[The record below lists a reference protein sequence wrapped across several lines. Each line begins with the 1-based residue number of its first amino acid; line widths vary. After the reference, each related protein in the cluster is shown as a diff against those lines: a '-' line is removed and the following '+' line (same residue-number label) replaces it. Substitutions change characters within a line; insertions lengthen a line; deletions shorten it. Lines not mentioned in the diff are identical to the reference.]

1 MKQIPVLQRQR
12 GVNTLFVTL
21 ILLLLAGLVVFY
33 TARGAI
39 TEQRLSAN
47 ELRQKQAFAAAS
59 AGLEHAMAYFA
70 KDGVDQ
76 VIPFAR
82 DRVLNNTDNESEFPA
97 DPISGMSTIFTT
109 ETGERPSYYGIR
121 YCAPG
126 VLPPPCPVSHLDAFD
141 CTHGTPGTP
150 EGRLHDSNLRNPLIV
165 SCGWSDD
172 DSAVVRLVQ
181 GGSRAPTLPGKITAP
196 VVTKGVTNLNTGG
209 VSIFNYFNDL
219 TVWAGSGAV
228 TTGSNTCKTFIRDVS
243 TDPVPSSTRDFRAT
257 GNSPGCNNVPA
268 GYNSSTGGGVVG
280 HDMIVNDTNLD
291 SLNRD
296 QFFAKFMTPSDPD
309 GFRDSATWKVD
320 LNNGMS
326 GEDSNSANSLAG
338 KQDAV
343 IWVEGNLSG
352 NLGTIGSVD
361 RPVIMVINGNWDLGA
376 NAEIYGVVFVRGDVN
391 GNGGISA
398 PTQKFTVSSS
408 CVVTSMA
415 MAGRPFM
422 AAWWP
427 SRQPPPATLK

>member
-1 MKQIPVLQRQR
+1 MKHIPVPQRQR

-59 AGLEHAMAYFA
+59 AGLEHAMAHFG
-70 KDGVDQ
+70 KINGGVDQ
-76 VIPFAR
+76 ATGQVINGAFVGPPDTVPDQIIGNTTLFA
-82 DRVLNNTDNESEFPA
+82 
-97 DPISGMSTIFTT
+97 
-109 ETGERPSYYGIR
+109 TGTSERPSYYAVS
-121 YCAPG
+121 YCQPG
-126 VLPPPCPVSHLDAFD
+126 ALPPQCPA
-141 CTHGTPGTP
+141 THGAFNCATPLPAT
-150 EGRLHDSNLRNPLIV
+150 NLRNPLIV

-219 TVWAGSGAV
+219 TIWAGRDAV
-228 TTGSNTCKTFIRDVS
+228 TTGSNTCKTFIRNVQ
-243 TDPVPSSTRDFRAT
+243 TDPVPSPTRDFRAT

-280 HDMIVNDTNLD
+280 HDMVINDTNLD
-291 SLNRD
+291 GLNRD

-320 LNNGMS
+320 LNNGMT
-326 GEDSNSANSLAG
+326 GEDSTSASSLAG

-376 NAEIYGVVFVRGDVN
+376 NADIYGVVFVRGDVN
-391 GNGGISA
+391 GNGSPNIYGSLVAESA
-398 PTQKFTVSSS
+398 TSTGNVKVIYDPGVLGNATQLGK
-408 CVVTSMA
+408 
-415 MAGRPFM
+415 AGKVQGSWRD
-422 AAWWP
+422 W
-427 SRQPPPATLK
+427 